1 MMRETG
7 TGGGSENMTKLSGAL
22 RDVLGIWVLGRMSGI
37 IVILMPKAKQ
47 TKSQIRNTHQES
59 ETREGSVRK

>member
-1 MMRETG
+1 
-7 TGGGSENMTKLSGAL
+7 MTKLSGAL
-22 RDVLGIWVLGRMSGI
+22 RDVLGIRVLGRMSGI